1 VSKIVILFGRKRKK
15 KKERRRKKKKENQNP
30 NPNSSINQ
38 TLLITLYEE
47 KGTRFSS
54 LYL

>member
-15 KKERRRKKKKENQNP
+15 KEKKKKKKENQNQNP